1 MQVFYIWAS
10 SLLIYCKVLLIVCQ
24 KKCTYLL
31 LKNYLKVSFCHT
43 LAESI
48 QQKKLI
54 MVEKRTYSLSE
65 DDTEVFEFFKKV
77 KVEHETISSIFRKKT
92 PEIDIEEHELNRF
105 LTIFNAVIESNLDDL
120 KKEDLDSEDGFADI
134 IKIVIVT
141 LLKLISKNI
150 ETIDLPKKIKSGLE
164 KLKRFIGK
172 HSKDKASTEAM
183 VTDGLTT
190 AKTNNE

>member
-1 MQVFYIWAS
+1 MP
-10 SLLIYCKVLLIVCQ
+10 

-31 LKNYLKVSFCHT
+31 FKKYLKVSFCNT

-54 MVEKRTYSLSE
+54 IAQTRVYSLSK
-65 DDTEVFEFFKKV
+65 DDAEVFEFLKKV
-77 KVEHETISSIFRKKT
+77 KVEHESINSIIRKKH
-92 PEIDIEEHELNRF
+92 PEIDIEGHKLNKF
-105 LTIFNAVIESNLDDL
+105 LTIFNAVIESNWDDL
-120 KKEDLDSEDGFADI
+120 KKEDLDSEDGFTD

-150 ETIDLPKKIKSGLE
+150 ETIDLPKKIKSGLK

-172 HSKDKASTEAM
+172 HGKDKASTETT
-183 VTDGLTT
+183 VTEWSTT